1 MSWERT
7 PDGHAYT
14 CTTPGCGYVTTGDP
28 IDIARHRLEHLR
40 RLLEEGVPLTPAT
53 AIAQA
58 EGILRADLERAR
70 KLWYPTTR

>member
-28 IDIARHRLEHLR
+28 IDIARHRLDHLAR
-40 RLLEEGVPLTPAT
+40 MLQEGPAP
-53 AIAQA
+53 ALAVIEA
-58 EGILRADLERAR
+58 EAILRDDLERAR
-70 KLWYPTTR
+70 KLWYPTIR